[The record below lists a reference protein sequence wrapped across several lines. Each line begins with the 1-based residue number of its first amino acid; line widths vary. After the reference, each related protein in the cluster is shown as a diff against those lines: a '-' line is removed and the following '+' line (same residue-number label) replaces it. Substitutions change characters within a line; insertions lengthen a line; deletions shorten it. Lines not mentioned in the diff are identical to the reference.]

1 MKKKRVPVLFLA
13 VMLIL
18 GMLTPQTT
26 LAADDGAAEPE
37 ILERIA
43 PSMAA
48 GFRTIYG
55 ICGRP
60 AANQRQ
66 RKNG

>member
-37 ILERIA
+37 ILVEGVCL
-43 PSMAA
+43 P
-48 GFRTIYG
+48 TI
-55 ICGRP
+55 RDLP
-60 AANQRQ
+60 
-66 RKNG
+66 